1 MSFDFLGEKSCG
13 ANLYSKTEE
22 NKTKAD
28 NRRDR
33 DFTTFTFIRSLTV
46 FFVFDIKVG
55 RILNEQPR
63 IQPPLFSQIHI
74 LIGHPLH
81 VTTMSTCIISRT
93 RVLIH
98 PGFYTFRQTSYT
110 VVKPLSIT

>member
-13 ANLYSKTEE
+13 ANLYRKTEE

-33 DFTTFTFIRSLTV
+33 DFMTFTFMRSQTSLTV
-46 FFVFDIKVG
+46 FFVFEIKVG
-55 RILNEQPR
+55 RILNSRESSLR
-63 IQPPLFSQIHI
+63 FLAKYIYLSDTRYND
-74 LIGHPLH
+74 
-81 VTTMSTCIISRT
+81 VYIISRT

-110 VVKPLSIT
+110 VVKPLST